1 MIRRIFVCANVIR
14 ILYTAKTTSA
24 SFNIAEFIRR
34 SCSNHNQKDNNKWN
48 THTFLVYTICISY
61 IQDKALQ
68 SNIDLQ
74 WMCFFF
80 FFLTAHFKAGL
91 CSTEY
96 IDFIAETE
104 FKIWNFI
111 LFLIYKWS
119 TQHFCIFHWYF
130 IKQRSSVILS
140 IFQKHLNQL
149 LTIFLLKFLMILLH
163 TYEKRI
169 ISIRVFFSN
178 LHLNSIMECWL
189 IIKWKWK
196 TAITGCVHYEK
207 KIIKNWTANIGIL
220 LSYCNDSK
228 IEL

>member
-80 FFLTAHFKAGL
+80 FFSQFTSKQV
-91 CSTEY
+91 CVQQNISTSSLKLNSKSEM
-96 IDFIAETE
+96 
-104 FKIWNFI
+104 
-111 LFLIYKWS
+111 LFFSWS
-119 TQHFCIFHWYF
+119 TNDRHNT
-130 IKQRSSVILS
+130 SVFS
-140 IFQKHLNQL
+140 
-149 LTIFLLKFLMILLH
+149 TD
-163 TYEKRI
+163 
-169 ISIRVFFSN
+169 IS
-178 LHLNSIMECWL
+178 
-189 IIKWKWK
+189 
-196 TAITGCVHYEK
+196 
-207 KIIKNWTANIGIL
+207 
-220 LSYCNDSK
+220 
-228 IEL
+228 